1 MKKKS
6 MGMQIFLVLFFG
18 PFGLLYSAPGL
29 VIPFI
34 LGTFVVIAGASMAG
48 LGGSFGLLILFGIWA
63 AHLVAGIGAVERH
76 NSTLLINQVAVRET
90 EERRHKELVEAS
102 KGRNAITPAKGETK
116 TCPFCAETIQAA
128 AIKCKHCGSDLA
140 IP

>member
-18 PFGLLYSAPGL
+18 PFGLLYAAPGL

-34 LGTFVVIAGASMAG
+34 FGTFAIIAVAAMMG
-48 LGGSFGLLILFGIWA
+48 LGGTFGLPILLAIWG
-63 AHLVAGIGAVERH
+63 AHLIAGINAVERH
-76 NSTLLINQVAVRET
+76 NRVVANKHLTVLET
-90 EERRHKELVEAS
+90 EERRHKELLEAS
-102 KGRNAITPAKGETK
+102 RSNDFQPVKGEMK
-116 TCPFCAETIQAA
+116 SCPFCAETILAA

-140 IP
+140 